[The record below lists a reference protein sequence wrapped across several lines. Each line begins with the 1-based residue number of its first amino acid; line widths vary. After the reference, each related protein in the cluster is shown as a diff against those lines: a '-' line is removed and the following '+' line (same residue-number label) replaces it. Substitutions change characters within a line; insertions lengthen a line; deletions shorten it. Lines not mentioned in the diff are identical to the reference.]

1 MTNGG
6 LSAADTSCCDYRQK
20 GPEVN
25 NVRVLRHFQRPQGF
39 SFSMYRNEAELER
52 PSRLLAEQIVEYLTK
67 DKMPP
72 WPIAPESGP
81 TPQAIYEIFPVAW
94 SLKVVNIRRA
104 ILPALREEVIVTA
117 HLAPKYFKAGVFP
130 EGEWALAFL
139 RNQSRAA
146 DEENRET
153 RNPLYDSKSLWS
165 ICVSPELVNP
175 TAKPGSSSLRF
186 RPNIVCF
193 RRKPTLDEVSAFVR
207 STDFGNNDICRHTSA
222 AFLMEV
228 DVMQVVV
235 YPEYSQLVRVF
246 REGAAPNVV
255 SERKAAYGEAFM
267 RNTSYPESFRR
278 D

>member
-1 MTNGG
+1 MSLNLVKQRSRRSVTWGLCSLVIPVVILLTTICAMTNGG

-130 EGEWALAFL
+130 EGEWAQGQRVLTACPGKDL
-139 RNQSRAA
+139 
-146 DEENRET
+146 EHV
-153 RNPLYDSKSLWS
+153 L
-165 ICVSPELVNP
+165 IVP
-175 TAKPGSSSLRF
+175 T
-186 RPNIVCF
+186 
-193 RRKPTLDEVSAFVR
+193 
-207 STDFGNNDICRHTSA
+207 TSA
-222 AFLMEV
+222 AFHGHA
-228 DVMQVVV
+228 
-235 YPEYSQLVRVF
+235 VF
-246 REGAAPNVV
+246 LGMLFQQGQ
-255 SERKAAYGEAFM
+255 RKAI
-267 RNTSYPESFRR
+267 
-278 D
+278 